1 MTAVQGLSMDFDE
14 IKEEEGPKMEINELD
29 VDEREKLVTIGVLDE
44 VVERV
49 KMEADEKSVEFRKR
63 YDERMEA
70 LNNVIAQLFAMGK
83 TEKER
88 TDELEKSVKERLST
102 VEARTL
108 HQSKALRTHG
118 QEIQDLTDR
127 HVRLV
132 REVDALDTRLT
143 SMELHR
149 NVTEEVEE
157 EEVVFED
164 GEEANSSSEE
174 VKLNRTIVP
183 DNDEHVT
190 RRSSRNAR
198 SSVGTNA
205 PGTVLDEAAL
215 RGEISHSAEK
225 VDSGT
230 GKKVRIGSGDYDPGG
245 NDSDSSH
252 RKTRK
257 SKYGKKGRK
266 DKKKRGK
273 RHSKDSNA
281 SDSCSSSS
289 SYSSPSTI
297 SDDSSDSS
305 DSESDSSTSS
315 AKGKRKAG
323 TTAAY
328 IGTLKKKYE
337 FSSPRAALAKYG
349 TPTNIRAEEAKIFG
363 NAGRINLQAKPTL
376 EDLSF

>member
-1 MTAVQGLSMDFDE
+1 
-14 IKEEEGPKMEINELD
+14 
-29 VDEREKLVTIGVLDE
+29 
-44 VVERV
+44 
-49 KMEADEKSVEFRKR
+49 
-63 YDERMEA
+63 
-70 LNNVIAQLFAMGK
+70 
-83 TEKER
+83 
-88 TDELEKSVKERLST
+88 
-102 VEARTL
+102 
-108 HQSKALRTHG
+108 
-118 QEIQDLTDR
+118 
-127 HVRLV
+127 
-132 REVDALDTRLT
+132 
-143 SMELHR
+143 MELHR

-164 GEEANSSSEE
+164 GEEADSKEANSSSEE

-281 SDSCSSSS
+281 SDSSDSCSSSS

-305 DSESDSSTSS
+305 DSERVTAVPAPLRASARLGQLPRTSEPLRRSTSFLL
-315 AKGKRKAG
+315 REQ
-323 TTAAY
+323 
-328 IGTLKKKYE
+328 L
-337 FSSPRAALAKYG
+337 
-349 TPTNIRAEEAKIFG
+349 
-363 NAGRINLQAKPTL
+363 
-376 EDLSF
+376 

>member
-102 VEARTL
+102 VETRTL
-108 HQSKALRTHG
+108 HHSKALRTHG

-143 SMELHR
+143 TMELHR

-164 GEEANSSSEE
+164 GEEVNSKEANSSSEE

-205 PGTVLDEAAL
+205 PGTVFDEAAL

-230 GKKVRIGSGDYDPGG
+230 GKKVLDWLWG
-245 NDSDSSH
+245 
-252 RKTRK
+252 
-257 SKYGKKGRK
+257 
-266 DKKKRGK
+266 
-273 RHSKDSNA
+273 
-281 SDSCSSSS
+281 
-289 SYSSPSTI
+289 
-297 SDDSSDSS
+297 
-305 DSESDSSTSS
+305 
-315 AKGKRKAG
+315 
-323 TTAAY
+323 
-328 IGTLKKKYE
+328 L
-337 FSSPRAALAKYG
+337 
-349 TPTNIRAEEAKIFG
+349 
-363 NAGRINLQAKPTL
+363 
-376 EDLSF
+376 